1 MSPAPHDGA
10 LGGGRVPVARL
21 SSFYL
26 FYYAALGAFTPYWSL
41 FLASRGMSI
50 TAISVMMSLWY
61 ATRVIAPTTWTA
73 LAAASPD
80 PIRWLR
86 LGCGLT
92 LVTFATFLLPLPQA
106 AMYPAMVAFCFFYN
120 AVMQQFESITL
131 THLGSDAHRY
141 GRIRVWGSFGFIA
154 VVTLFGW
161 LLEGAD
167 GSSQAGQLPWLVLPL
182 FTLLLV
188 SAFANQYARDIPRT
202 DEAGH
207 GFWQIVR
214 RPAVLAFFLAAF
226 MEQLSF
232 GPYYTFFS
240 VYMDHHGYR
249 TSMLGVL
256 WTVGVMFE
264 VAVFF
269 SIGRF
274 FRRHDA
280 SWMLLIALCSS
291 TLRWAIT
298 ALYPQN
304 LPLMLL
310 AQSAHA
316 LGFAAFFAAAM
327 QLLAQYFPGR
337 LNGHAQGLFYGFSS
351 GLGGVLGALIAG
363 QLWKIDA
370 GRTAFLAGSAFALVG
385 ALLCFLAL
393 SLPLLR
399 ARRSDA
405 AAAP

>member
-1 MSPAPHDGA
+1 MTVPVRD
-10 LGGGRVPVARL
+10 RVPVARL

-41 FLASRGMSI
+41 FLSSRGMSV

-61 ATRVIAPTTWTA
+61 ATRVVAPSSWTT
-73 LAAASPD
+73 LAGASSR
-80 PIRWLR
+80 PIVWLR
-86 LGCGLT
+86 AGCLLT
-92 LVTFATFLLPLPQA
+92 LLTFAVFLLPLPHA
-106 AMYPAMVAFCFFYN
+106 WMYPAMVAFCFFYN
-120 AVMQQFESITL
+120 AVMPQFESITL
-131 THLGSDAHRY
+131 THLGNDSHRY
-141 GRIRVWGSFGFIA
+141 GLIRVWGSLGFIA

-161 LLEGAD
+161 LLERED
-167 GSSQAGQLPWLVLPL
+167 GSSRAGQLPWMMLPL
-182 FTLLLV
+182 FALMLV
-188 SAFANQYARDIPRT
+188 SALNNRYAHDISRSGA
-202 DEAGH
+202 DGQ
-207 GFWQIVR
+207 GFWQVVR

-256 WTVGVMFE
+256 WTLGVVFEVGV
-264 VAVFF
+264 FF
-269 SIGRF
+269 TIGRF
-274 FRRHDA
+274 FRRYDA
-280 SWMLLIALCSS
+280 SWMLLIALLSS
-291 TLRWAIT
+291 TVRWSVT

-304 LPLMLL
+304 LPVMLVV
-310 AQSAHA
+310 QSLHA

-327 QLLAQYFPGR
+327 QMLATYFPGR

-363 QLWKIDA
+363 QLWGIDQ
-370 GRTAFLAGSAFALVG
+370 GRTAFLVGSGFAATG
-385 ALLCFLAL
+385 AMLCFFAL

-399 ARRSDA
+399 ARA
-405 AAAP
+405 AAA

>member
-1 MSPAPHDGA
+1 MTPAPARDA
-10 LGGGRVPVARL
+10 VPAVRL

-41 FLASRGMSI
+41 FLTSRGMSV

-61 ATRVIAPTTWTA
+61 ATRVVAPTTWTS
-73 LAAASPD
+73 LAATSPQ

-86 LGCGLT
+86 AGCVLT
-92 LVTFATFLLPLPQA
+92 LLTFGAFLLPLPHA
-106 AMYPAMVAFCFFYN
+106 WMYPAMVAFCFFYN
-120 AVMQQFESITL
+120 AVMPQFESITL
-131 THLGSDAHRY
+131 THLGADSHRY
-141 GRIRVWGSFGFIA
+141 GMIRVWGSLGFIA

-161 LLEGAD
+161 LLEGQD
-167 GSSQAGQLPWLVLPL
+167 GASNAHRLPWMMLPL
-182 FTLLLV
+182 FGLIV
-188 SAFANQYARDIPRT
+188 ASAFANRYARDLGRA
-202 DEAGH
+202 DNEAGE
-207 GFWQIVR
+207 GFWRIVR

-249 TSMLGVL
+249 TSTLGLL
-256 WTVGVMFE
+256 WTVGVVFE
-264 VAVFF
+264 VGVFF
-269 SIGRF
+269 TIGRF

-291 TLRWAIT
+291 TLRWAVT
-298 ALYPQN
+298 ALFPQN
-304 LPLMLL
+304 LGVMLV

-327 QLLAQYFPGR
+327 QMLATYFPGR

-363 QLWKIDA
+363 QLWGIDN
-370 GRTAFLAGSAFALVG
+370 GRTAFLAGSGFALVG
-385 ALLCFLAL
+385 AVLCFCAL

-399 ARRSDA
+399 GPAKAGR
-405 AAAP
+405 